1 MFFLNRRTPQ
11 RPAVHGLQ
19 NPFQVVIKQTCPLEL
34 FIGDTGS
41 GIAGGKPGKDPAV
54 YVLIVC
60 IPNIRQ
66 AYPWRYGLPM
76 DRWQRKVLVQKFYE
90 QRIWL
95 SDHCY
100 LLRVRG
106 EAHPLNTDVI

>member
-1 MFFLNRRTPQ
+1 
-11 RPAVHGLQ
+11 
-19 NPFQVVIKQTCPLEL
+19 
-34 FIGDTGS
+34 
-41 GIAGGKPGKDPAV
+41 
-54 YVLIVC
+54 
-60 IPNIRQ
+60 
-66 AYPWRYGLPM
+66 M